1 MHHINLY
8 RRRLVIVIAIV
19 LRSVVPANA
28 GEPRDASA
36 LLIPVLR
43 LSEAIREALQ
53 QGPGLRA
60 ADEALAVAEI
70 RERLA
75 ESAFDVKISPSVNAA
90 TDAAGLERQDF
101 GIAVTKQLQTG
112 GEAKLSVDSFRYGS
126 AGAVRDFGYSFLL
139 TQPLLRGFGPS
150 ATSELV
156 GARRAEAGAARARQD
171 ASQQLILTVA
181 QAYFSVARLQ
191 RLVHAGEMALE
202 RAVKL
207 RRASEARMKVG
218 LATQL
223 DVLRADLL
231 VVESEASL
239 GDQRE
244 MLAVSLDQLNILM
257 GRPLNSPVDVAID
270 DGLELTEEAGFP
282 TATGQKY
289 HTLLLER
296 ALTNRHDIQEARDR
310 ITDAERML
318 RIARWNLLPQVDLN
332 LAYAQRGLPL
342 HSASLATSTT
352 QGWRI
357 GVSTSYSLDRSD
369 QTAGASLATVTVE
382 GARRRLLELEQR
394 VESEVR
400 SAVRAQERA
409 SATAAIQKKAVEV
422 AERQLRLAEL
432 RYQRGL
438 AGNFDVVDAESSLF
452 RAHSALLSAQADRA
466 LTQLVLERTL
476 GTLSAERFLQ

>member
-1 MHHINLY
+1 MTQTHISG
-8 RRRLVIVIAIV
+8 RRMVVV
-19 LRSVVPANA
+19 LTVVLISVLPAHA
-28 GEPRDASA
+28 DQASSHSG
-36 LLIPVLR
+36 IQVDSLR
-43 LSEAIREALQ
+43 LSDAIREALHH
-53 QGPGLRA
+53 GPGLRA

-112 GEAKLSVDSFRYGS
+112 GEAKLSVDSFRYRS
-126 AGAVRDFGYSFLL
+126 AGARDFGYSFFL
-139 TQPLLRGFGPS
+139 TQPLLRGFGPT

-156 GARRAEAGAARARQD
+156 GARRAETGAARGRQD

-191 RLVHAGEMALE
+191 RLVHASEMALE

-244 MLAVSLDQLNILM
+244 ALAASLDQLNIVM
-257 GRPLNSPVDVAID
+257 GRPLNSPVEIAIE
-270 DGLELTEEAGFP
+270 DGLEVTDEAGFP
-282 TATGQKY
+282 TATGQQ
-289 HTLLLER
+289 HHALLVER

-310 ITDAERML
+310 ITDAQRML
-318 RIARWNLLPQVDLN
+318 RIAKWNLLPQVDLN
-332 LAYAQRGLPL
+332 LAYVQRGLRL
-342 HSASLATSTT
+342 HNAGPATSIA
-352 QGWRI
+352 QGWQI
-357 GVSTSYSLDRSD
+357 SVSTSYSLDRSD
-369 QTAGASLATVTVE
+369 QAAGTSLATVTVA

-394 VESEVR
+394 VESDVR
-400 SAVRAQERA
+400 SAIRAQERA
-409 SATAAIQKKAVEV
+409 SATVAIQKKAVDV

-452 RAHSALLSAQADRA
+452 RAQSALLSAQADRA